1 MPVIMLVC
9 CSFPSCFFCQSSV
22 ISSGFCSIVHFQLHS
37 PLIHFGQLMW
47 ALLVWIVDFEL
58 QIVDFGLQIENRG
71 SSVNS
76 GGCWSLVG
84 SSSSSVE
91 LDCGSFVKSS
101 GWTSF
106 WSIVGSSSSIKL
118 SIHVGSGQLRLPP
131 PPQLNSIL
139 TRDLL
144 PLPGFGS

>member
-1 MPVIMLVC
+1 M
-9 CSFPSCFFCQSSV
+9 FFFCQSSV
-22 ISSGFCSIVHFQLHS
+22 ISSGSCSIVHFQLHS

-76 GGCWSLVG
+76 GGCWS
-84 SSSSSVE
+84 
-91 LDCGSFVKSS
+91 
-101 GWTSF
+101 
-106 WSIVGSSSSIKL
+106 IVGSSSSIKL

-139 TRDLL
+139 TR
-144 PLPGFGS
+144 